1 MENLPAIAALV
12 LWATWGVLTLGFR
25 VAIQVKQTGSTGL
38 HGIPPG
44 ASASEWAAGILI
56 VAATIAGIGAP
67 ILQLAGVAPS
77 LWDNATVRIAGGAV
91 ALAGVIATF
100 GAQIAMGK
108 SWRIGVD
115 PGERTDLV
123 TDGPFALV
131 RNPIFTTMI
140 VTMVGLALLVANRM
154 AVAAAVGMF
163 VAIELQV
170 RAVEEPYL
178 TRTHGDAYLGYLT
191 RVGRFVPG
199 LGTRRRNQA

>member
-1 MENLPAIAALV
+1 MDQSPAIAALV
-12 LWATWGVLTLGFR
+12 LWGAWGVLTLGFR

-56 VAATIAGIGAP
+56 VAATISGVAAP
-67 ILQLAGVAPS
+67 ILQLQGAAPPLWESTIVRALGGVMGLVGVA
-77 LWDNATVRIAGGAV
+77 
-91 ALAGVIATF
+91 ATF

-123 TDGPFALV
+123 TEGPFALV

-140 VTMVGLALLVANRM
+140 VTMVGFALLIANRT
-154 AVAAAVGMF
+154 ALAAPVGMF

-170 RAVEEPYL
+170 RRVEEPYL
-178 TRTHGDAYLGYLT
+178 VKVHGDVYLDYLS

-199 LGTRRRNQA
+199 LGTRKGRAA